1 MLQNVELILTLFL
14 VFYILILLFD
24 FTTIILNK
32 ISKYLNKRR
41 RKHLL
46 NIINMHNKHL
56 IIGVLSNIK
65 YLYILNDLIDE
76 KYKINKKISVA
87 DYLNNNK
94 DIINKLS
101 KYYYRKG
108 DLARSYYSYTLSK
121 IDLPKKSEDFI
132 FHMLTTKSVYCV
144 ENSLKVLY
152 NTGNVDLVIK
162 AYEILSKTTVLQPIC
177 GRICPH
183 EKQCQGNCIRGIKGE
198 PVQIGRLEA
207 FIGDMAIEEKWKIK
221 SDIYSGDGPRSSLIL
236 TKSTYGVQNNDEDTK
251 KMKKVAV
258 VGSGPAGLTCA
269 AFIARKG
276 YSVTIY
282 EKHEKLGGLLRHGI
296 PDFRLDREV
305 LDAQINKI
313 LELGINV
320 VYDKKLGKDFDL
332 NYLRSNYDAIFLGF
346 GANISRKMN
355 ANK

>member
-56 IIGVLSNIK
+56 IIGTLSNIK

-76 KYKINKKISVA
+76 KYKINKKISVV

-94 DIINKLS
+94 NIINKLS

-152 NTGNVDLVIK
+152 NTGNVDLIIK
-162 AYEILSKTTVLQPIC
+162 AYEILSKNKSMYHSKLITD
-177 GRICPH
+177 GMM
-183 EKQCQGNCIRGIKGE
+183 EFKG
-198 PVQIGRLEA
+198 
-207 FIGDMAIEEKWKIK
+207 
-221 SDIYSGDGPRSSLIL
+221 
-236 TKSTYGVQNNDEDTK
+236 
-251 KMKKVAV
+251 
-258 VGSGPAGLTCA
+258 
-269 AFIARKG
+269 
-276 YSVTIY
+276 
-282 EKHEKLGGLLRHGI
+282 
-296 PDFRLDREV
+296 
-305 LDAQINKI
+305 
-313 LELGINV
+313 
-320 VYDKKLGKDFDL
+320 DKKLLAQELYKDFSNFSTQCKIGFI
-332 NYLRSNYDAIFLGF
+332 NYFRNIKY
-346 GANISRKMN
+346 NISDDLVNNLEKNSYSKELEISMIRYFTKVKNRKAYKLFVQRLEDNYYEDAEYDIVMIQTLANSKNKKTIEILTEKLEDNNYYIRYN
-355 ANK
+355 ACISLTKITDITKIKTSDEYAKDMIKYVIDLRR